1 VPSLDEI
8 FSCINASESAS
19 GRGRAPAHSAARL
32 RLEATNADIVA
43 SDRLFRIL
51 LSIAL
56 RCPDLFADLRRRF
69 SERDMPEVLTG
80 LVNLVPV
87 YLVCSNV
94 GYPSGGGEEFLH
106 ESCRIMHELGFACVW
121 VSFVDS
127 KLSSYPKRTIFR
139 TPFYLDVREAG
150 GLTRQ
155 EIDAAVQN
163 WSPDLIH
170 SQGFA
175 NEFVAAAAA
184 RFRIPVLI
192 GCHFWHG
199 LLDLGP
205 AHNRKIVQ
213 NAAQHKLASIPNE
226 MKAKQ
231 VTRYVA
237 SEFMAD
243 VYQRLGGTLP
253 LAIYHPIS
261 NPAHYAID
269 QVHLGDFVLQIN
281 I

>member
-1 VPSLDEI
+1 DPEQDWIVGDADLPHERVRAIRADRIALISKVIIPFAERRLPRSRLFLSLKEIEIEALASGKDVPSLDEI

-19 GRGRAPAHSAARL
+19 GGGRAPAHSAARL

-106 ESCRIMHELGFACVW
+106 ESCRIMHELGFACGW

-170 SQGFA
+170 PQGFA

-192 GCHFWHG
+192 GCHFWQG
-199 LLDLGP
+199 LLDL
-205 AHNRKIVQ
+205 
-213 NAAQHKLASIPNE
+213 
-226 MKAKQ
+226 
-231 VTRYVA
+231 
-237 SEFMAD
+237 
-243 VYQRLGGTLP
+243 
-253 LAIYHPIS
+253 
-261 NPAHYAID
+261 
-269 QVHLGDFVLQIN
+269 
-281 I
+281 